1 MHPTTPITLVHFEG
15 LYTMLCTRIG
25 ITSEALAEEFGVL
38 QYNPNNKRFVG
49 MGAVILNIL
58 AKVGVEIEMQD
69 FSSEK
74 ICGEGN
80 FLMGFRGVVNSRVF
94 KPMDWYMVEYAPV
107 KEFPNKDK
115 IVNVYKS
122 SYKE

>member
-15 LYTMLCTRIG
+15 LYTMLCARIG

-38 QYNPNNKRFVG
+38 QYNPNNKQFVG

-58 AKVGVEIEMQD
+58 AKVVVEIEMQD
-69 FSSEK
+69 FSLEK

-80 FLMGFRGVVNSRVF
+80 FLMGFRGVVNSKVF
-94 KPMDWYMVEYAPV
+94 KPMDWYMVEYTPV
-107 KEFPNKDK
+107 KEFPNKDR

>member
-1 MHPTTPITLVHFEG
+1 
-15 LYTMLCTRIG
+15 
-25 ITSEALAEEFGVL
+25 
-38 QYNPNNKRFVG
+38 

-80 FLMGFRGVVNSRVF
+80 FLMGVRGVVNSRVF

-107 KEFPNKDK
+107 KEFPNKDR

>member
-15 LYTMLCTRIG
+15 LYTMLCARIG

-38 QYNPNNKRFVG
+38 QYNPNNKQFVG

-69 FSSEK
+69 FSLEK

-80 FLMGFRGVVNSRVF
+80 FLMGFRGVVNSKVS
-94 KPMDWYMVEYAPV
+94 KPMDWYMVEYTPV
-107 KEFPNKDK
+107 KEFPNKDR

>member
-15 LYTMLCTRIG
+15 LYTMLCARIG

-38 QYNPNNKRFVG
+38 QYNPNNKQFVG

-69 FSSEK
+69 LSLEK

-80 FLMGFRGVVNSRVF
+80 FLMGFRGVVNSKVF
-94 KPMDWYMVEYAPV
+94 KPMDWYMVEYTPV
-107 KEFPNKDK
+107 KEFPNKDR